1 MRAVICREFAPY
13 TALKVEDIPK
23 PTLPARGGV
32 RIAVD
37 YSSISFAT
45 SLVVSGKYQRK
56 PPLPFVPGTEVV
68 GTVTEVASGVSACQP
83 GDRVLAIL
91 DWGGFA
97 EETCTTEH
105 TVYKL
110 PAGID
115 ATQALH
121 AGVSYGT
128 AYGALLWR
136 GRLAAGETL
145 LVLGAAGGVGLAA
158 VELGAA
164 LGARVIAAASSAD
177 KCAVARAHGAA
188 ETIDYSSEDLRERS
202 KALTG
207 GRGVDVVFDP
217 VGGDLFDTA
226 MRCIAMEGR
235 MLTIGY
241 ASGRIPS
248 IPANILLVKDL
259 TVAGFNFGAYVGW
272 SPVDERVKFEPQ
284 MRAMYTRIFNWV
296 LDGTLRPVVSD
307 IFPLEKYV
315 EAQALVL
322 SRKSTGKVLL
332 KLNHG

>member
-1 MRAVICREFAPY
+1 MKAILCREYAPY
-13 TALKVEDIPK
+13 TQLRVEEVPR
-23 PTLPARGGV
+23 PALPARGV

-68 GTVTEVASGVSACQP
+68 GTVTEIAEGVTACKP
-83 GDRVLAIL
+83 GDQVLAIL

-97 EETCTTEH
+97 EEACTTEH

-110 PAGID
+110 PRGID
-115 ATQALH
+115 ATHALH

-128 AYGALLWR
+128 AYGALAWR
-136 GRLAAGETL
+136 GHIARGETL

-158 VELGAA
+158 VEIGVAM
-164 LGARVIAAASSAD
+164 GARVIGAASSAA
-177 KCAVARAHGAA
+177 KCAVAREHGAA
-188 ETIDYSSEDLRERS
+188 ETIDYSKEDLRERA
-202 KALTG
+202 KALSG

-217 VGGDLFDTA
+217 VGGDLFDA
-226 MRCIAMEGR
+226 ALRAIAMEGR

-248 IPANILLVKDL
+248 IAANILLVKDL

-272 SPVDERVKFEPQ
+272 SPVDERARFEPQ
-284 MRAMYTRIFNWV
+284 MRAMYERIFAWV

-307 IFPLEKYV
+307 LFPLERYV
-315 EAQALVL
+315 EAQDLVL
-322 SRKSTGKVLL
+322 SRKSMGKVLL
-332 KLNHG
+332 KLR